1 MLPIRVIHLDQLD
14 DDHPEILLLTAYDA
28 VLTKDGRIKQID
40 SLPAKKHKP
49 DTDTG
54 RADNETI

>member
-14 DDHPEILLLTAYDA
+14 DDHPEKLLLSAYDI
-28 VLTKDGRIKQID
+28 VLTKDGQIKRAD
-40 SLPAKKHKP
+40 TLPAKKHKP

-54 RADNETI
+54 RADDEAN